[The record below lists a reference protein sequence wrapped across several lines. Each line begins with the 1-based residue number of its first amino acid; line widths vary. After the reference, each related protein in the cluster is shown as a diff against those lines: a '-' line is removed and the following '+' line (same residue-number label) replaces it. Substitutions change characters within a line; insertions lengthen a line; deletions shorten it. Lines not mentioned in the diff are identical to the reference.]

1 MTLRAF
7 YIRYS
12 WWAGILYVLSIAIY
26 LLMRNYANIWI
37 PYIGNMLFGAVVYI
51 GVLRANHRIH
61 DTGSLKSL
69 FMTGIKLSFYAL
81 LIATAVSLIIFG
93 INAMLAGFSV
103 QDSPSGAGSD
113 TRTEVFLTLL
123 SHTLAGNAFMG
134 VLASVLGSVVVK
146 RNQKTEQGK
155 TLY

>member
-1 MTLRAF
+1 MTLKAF

-12 WWAGILYVLSIAIY
+12 LWAAILYALSVAIF
-26 LLMRNYANIWI
+26 LLFRNYANFWI
-37 PYIGNMLFGAVVYI
+37 LYIGNMLFGAVVYV
-51 GVLRANHRIH
+51 GVLRANHRMH

-81 LIATAVSLIIFG
+81 LIATGITLLLFLING
-93 INAMLAGFSV
+93 MMANFSAP
-103 QDSPSGAGSD
+103 DSPPQSGND
-113 TRTEVFLTLL
+113 TQPDVILTLL
-123 SHTLAGNAFMG
+123 SHTLGGNAFMG
-134 VLASVLGSVVVK
+134 VLASVLVSVVAK

>member
-12 WWAGILYVLSIAIY
+12 WWAAILFALSVAIF
-26 LLMRNYANIWI
+26 LLFRNYANIWI
-37 PYIGNMLFGAVVYI
+37 LYIGNMLFGAVVYV
-51 GVLRANHRIH
+51 GVLRANHRMH

-69 FMTGIKLSFYAL
+69 FMTGIKLTFFAL
-81 LIATAVSLIIFG
+81 LIATALSLVLFG
-93 INAMLAGFSV
+93 INAMMANFSA
-103 QDSPSGAGSD
+103 QDSPAQSGSD
-113 TRTEVFLTLL
+113 TQTDVIFTLL

-134 VLASVLGSVVVK
+134 VLASVLVSVVAK